1 MRRVPRDLKGKPATS
16 ALFDSGEQGGLE
28 CQNNNQG
35 NAVAVDAAPDP
46 HAPVTGAVSLMHTLA
61 AAGIEVC
68 FANPGTSEMHFLS
81 ALGALPQIRPVLGLF
96 EGGVTGMADGYAR
109 VTGKPALTLLHLG
122 TGFANGIANLHN
134 ARRAR
139 SPIVNVVGDHAT
151 WHKRWDSPL
160 KSDVEAI
167 ARPVSDWL
175 RMAANA
181 QTLSADGAAAVAAAR
196 ARPGQIATLILPADC
211 AWGTTVGFNQPL
223 PLPAAAPPDPQVI
236 AEAVRILRTRG
247 SAAALLV
254 RAAGGDLRGLQAL
267 RRICAHT
274 GARPLTDMMTA
285 KLWRGS
291 GVYPLTRIPYRAE
304 LAVQVLQG
312 VSDLLLVAAP
322 PPVAPFAYPHFP
334 SWLAPEGARLTSLC
348 HEQQDEVQVLEA
360 LADALQA
367 PQVTA
372 PVPLL
377 PRPDLPRGLLT
388 ASAIGRSLARHMPE
402 GALLSEEAISNGP
415 AVLAELACAAPHL
428 HMTNTGGALG
438 QGIPLA
444 TGAAVAAPDRKVI
457 NVQAD
462 GSGMFTLQ
470 ALWTQAREKLDVVT
484 VILANRAYA
493 VLRAEVER
501 VGAQVDD
508 SLVAGLLD
516 ISNPA
521 LDWVALARGMGV
533 DAVSVDS
540 AEAFDDVLAS
550 AMQQRGPFLIEA
562 VMS

>member
-1 MRRVPRDLKGKPATS
+1 MARA
-16 ALFDSGEQGGLE
+16 
-28 CQNNNQG
+28 
-35 NAVAVDAAPDP
+35 AAPDP
-46 HAPVTGAVSLMHTLA
+46 HAPITGAVSLMHTLA

-81 ALGALPQIRPVLGLF
+81 ALGTLPQIRPVLGLF

-122 TGFANGIANLHN
+122 TGIGNGIANLHN
-134 ARRAR
+134 ARRAH

-211 AWGTTVGFNQPL
+211 AWGTTVGFSEPV
-223 PLPAAAPPDPQVI
+223 PLPAAVPPDPKVI
-236 AEAVRILRTRG
+236 AEAVRILRARG

-254 RAAGGDLRGLQAL
+254 KAAGGDVRGLQAL
-267 RRICAHT
+267 RRICTHT

-304 LAVQVLQG
+304 IAVQVLQG
-312 VSDLLLVAAP
+312 VTDLLLFAAP

-334 SWLAPEGARLTSLC
+334 SWLTPEGATLTSVC
-348 HEQQDEVQVLEA
+348 HAQQDEVQVLEA

-367 PQVTA
+367 PHITA
-372 PVPLL
+372 PVPQL
-377 PRPDLPRGLLT
+377 PRPELPRGVLS

-402 GALLSEEAISNGP
+402 GTLLSEEAISNGP

-444 TGAAVAAPDRKVI
+444 TGAAVAAPDRKVV

-462 GSGMFTLQ
+462 GSAMFTLQ
-470 ALWTQAREKLDVVT
+470 ALWTQARERLDVVT

-493 VLRAEVER
+493 VLLAEVER
-501 VGAQVDD
+501 VGAQVDA
-508 SLVAGLLD
+508 SLAAGLLD
-516 ISNPA
+516 IANPA

-533 DAVSVDS
+533 EAVRVDS
-540 AEAFDDVLAS
+540 AETFDDVLGS
-550 AMQQRGPFLIEA
+550 AMQRRGPFLIEA